1 MIFFLYMCMCQIFA
15 RKQWKMNTYYEI
27 DSMSVSLR
35 KCECYDFI
43 TPFFSVREINLQA
56 ENSWVHYDVC
66 R

>member
-43 TPFFSVREINLQA
+43 TPFFSVWEK
-56 ENSWVHYDVC
+56 
-66 R
+66 